1 MRPDPSDILIKKR
14 LYRSRKKTDY
24 GSVLAKI
31 LARLSGV
38 IFLFSMTAYI
48 FLNFEKFVNYIDRP
62 VTKIRIENQWNYVD
76 GEKIKKVV
84 STKMGTGFFRIDLK
98 GMKHDLESL
107 PWVDEATINRL
118 WPDTVSFNLRAQV
131 ATGCKSCWR
140 EL

>member
-31 LARLSGV
+31 LPRLSGV

-76 GEKIKKVV
+76 SEDIKKVV
-84 STKMGTGFFRIDLK
+84 LTKMGVGFFRFDLK

-107 PWVDEATINRL
+107 PWIEEAAINRL
-118 WPDTVSFNLRAQV
+118 WPDTVSCLLYTSPSPRD
-131 ATGCKSCWR
+131 S
-140 EL
+140 